1 MMGTKG
7 TCFDVRAVAGTSHF
21 SPAARSS
28 RSMTRLSPSRARPI
42 NSGRRSV
49 ARAPASRFT
58 EGLFSQR
65 ARPADCLTPL
75 TAPSSIG
82 LSLYQS
88 WLPLTKVNNRRTQ
101 MSFNK
106 ITLVGNLGRDPELRY
121 TPQGTP
127 VCSFSLATNERRK
140 DRNTGENNDITT
152 WFRVTLWGRQAETA
166 SQYLTR
172 GRPVY
177 IEGRLRVEEWTDRDG
192 KPRHTLE
199 VHATDMQFIGG
210 GRSDEGT
217 APASRAAAAAP
228 EPAVNAPDMNDDDVP
243 F

>member
-1 MMGTKG
+1 
-7 TCFDVRAVAGTSHF
+7 
-21 SPAARSS
+21 
-28 RSMTRLSPSRARPI
+28 
-42 NSGRRSV
+42 
-49 ARAPASRFT
+49 
-58 EGLFSQR
+58 
-65 ARPADCLTPL
+65 
-75 TAPSSIG
+75 
-82 LSLYQS
+82 
-88 WLPLTKVNNRRTQ
+88 

-106 ITLVGNLGRDPELRY
+106 IILVGNLGRDHELRY

-140 DRNTGENNDITT
+140 DRTTGENNDITT

-166 SQYLTR
+166 SQYLQR

-210 GRSDEGT
+210 GRGEGE
-217 APASRAAAAAP
+217 PPMERAAAASGGP
-228 EPAVNAPDMNDDDVP
+228 SEGQQPDLSDDDIP

>member
-1 MMGTKG
+1 
-7 TCFDVRAVAGTSHF
+7 
-21 SPAARSS
+21 
-28 RSMTRLSPSRARPI
+28 
-42 NSGRRSV
+42 
-49 ARAPASRFT
+49 
-58 EGLFSQR
+58 
-65 ARPADCLTPL
+65 
-75 TAPSSIG
+75 
-82 LSLYQS
+82 
-88 WLPLTKVNNRRTQ
+88 

-106 ITLVGNLGRDPELRY
+106 IILVGNLGRDPELRY

-140 DRNTGENNDITT
+140 DRTTGENNDITT

-210 GRSDEGT
+210 GGRGEDAGGP
-217 APASRAAAAAP
+217 PAKAAAATADSRP
-228 EPAVNAPDMNDDDVP
+228 EPTDLSDDDIP